1 MKLSDEQ
8 KTQVVISALEE
19 RYKAAHNM
27 RERSMRFTLWLSGL
41 AIPIGWLLIEKQKLI
56 LSQKLALALFIL
68 ALFGG
73 TIWFLLG
80 LQRGFQKNREVM
92 IRCEK
97 ALGLHQTGDY
107 LADRPLLS
115 SEYGSSRRKWSDHFS
130 TLSVWLLT
138 VALSLFILI
147 WKAPEPAPALAPEN
161 TIQTI
166 IQLDKTKGER

>member
-1 MKLSDEQ
+1 MELSNEQ
-8 KTQVVISALEE
+8 KTQVAISVLEE
-19 RYKAAHNM
+19 RNKAAHNM

-73 TIWFLLG
+73 TIWFLRG
-80 LQRGFQKNREVM
+80 MQRGFQKNREVM
-92 IRCEK
+92 IRCEE
-97 ALGLHQTGDY
+97 ALGLHKTGDY
-107 LADRPLLS
+107 LEDRPLLS
-115 SEYGSSRRKWSDHFS
+115 TEYASSGKKWSDHFS

-147 WKAPEPAPALAPEN
+147 WRAPEPTPAPASQK
-161 TIQTI
+161 TIPTLT
-166 IQLDKTKGER
+166 QLDKTKGEK